1 MKGKSRMLR
10 RLPPYVAALGL
21 VCAATVL
28 VGWLHAGLER
38 PFTSLFVMAVLVTA
52 WIGGLGPGLFASVLS
67 AMAINYFFQE
77 PEHELAVA
85 TLGDALQLAIFTAV
99 AVLTS
104 ALVRSRERVRAE
116 AAELIQLKSD
126 FVNMV
131 SHELRTPLASM
142 RVSLELLMDEDQGAL
157 TARQRRFLT
166 PVRRSMERLELL
178 VGELL
183 DLARAEVGRLD
194 LTVQPVPPRRV
205 IGRAAHVV
213 AYQLKAKKQRLSIDC
228 DTQVPRVLADEK
240 RLEQV
245 LINLLTN
252 ASKYTPEGGAV
263 NVVVKPCASVPGQV
277 ELAVSDTGPGL
288 SPEEVQR
295 AFDKFFRGDHAK
307 REVGTGLGL
316 AIARS
321 LVELQHG
328 KLTVRSEPGQG
339 ATFAIHLPACAK
351 EVAVHARAAG

>member
-1 MKGKSRMLR
+1 MQQSRVLR
-10 RLPPYVAALGL
+10 RLLPYLMAVGL
-21 VCAATVL
+21 VSAATLL
-28 VGWLHAGLER
+28 VAWLHASLER
-38 PFTSLFVMAVLVTA
+38 PFYSVFVMAVLTTA
-52 WIGGLGPGLFASVLS
+52 WVGGLWPGLFASVLS

-77 PEHELAVA
+77 PQFELAVA
-85 TLGDALQLAIFTAV
+85 TLADAVQIGIFFA
-99 AVLTS
+99 AAAMIS

-157 TARQRRFLT
+157 TAKQRRFLT
-166 PVRRSMERLELL
+166 PVRRSMENLELL

-194 LTVQPVPPRRV
+194 LAVQPVAPRRV
-205 IGRAAHVV
+205 ISRAARTV
-213 AYQLKAKKQRLSIDC
+213 AYQLKAKKQRLSVEC
-228 DTQVPRVLADEK
+228 DPQGPRVLGDEK

-245 LINLLTN
+245 LINLLSN

-263 NVVVKPCASVPGQV
+263 HVVVRRCASAADEV
-277 ELAVSDTGPGL
+277 ELCVSDTGPGL
-288 SPEEVQR
+288 SLEEQR
-295 AFDKFFRGDHAK
+295 RVFDKFFRGDQAR
-307 REVGTGLGL
+307 RENGTGLGL

-328 KLTVRSEPGQG
+328 KLTVRSDPGQG
-339 ATFAIHLPACAK
+339 ATFAIHLPACPK
-351 EVAVHARAAG
+351 EEPLHARAAR